1 MKEGTRGAQEV
12 PGRGNSRG
20 KGPGAGTSLVCL
32 KQSEEMIEEGWRGG
46 TLKNFPLRSRYLS

>member
-1 MKEGTRGAQEV
+1 M
-12 PGRGNSRG
+12 
-20 KGPGAGTSLVCL
+20 CF